1 MFHFPL
7 ISQNELVLDQNKNIM
22 PSGKIDILDPVSTN
36 PIDVYTYDAA
46 NDKYVIATNPIIL
59 NAQSRAQHTY
69 FVTQLAYCR
78 LSKFLGATMNEFGVT
93 APQYEFVRDWY
104 GSFDQE
110 DAKNDTII
118 NGIDGL
124 RDANTDLGKVTVVGY
139 WTDKDCEART
149 YVWDPQCT
157 QDQDGGYII
166 KNNEKDNG
174 RWILIF
180 DGEYLPSTYY
190 GVYPGRETQMNNLLN
205 FVDTVGTAEKP
216 TAKGIYFQPGVYNA
230 STVALITHKKVLL
243 DADTQFTRDSFE
255 VADLK
260 VIGKASHWICDFWI
274 DNPDSE
280 AHSSWFKSV
289 PIFWRNGTNTLIID
303 KTNYFVNTAINS
315 AQPLTNVTI
324 IGNTRIPATYGE
336 NGTLRL
342 NGCTIVG
349 EKIFNST
356 DKIAFIN
363 TTINDS
369 WWNVPADIDFQTKVF
384 ARSSGL
390 NKLVIENFANTT
402 AFVNALT
409 ADGRTE
415 LDLDGRV
422 ISGGFALPTTFNTF
436 RNAKVEGTL
445 AVHHTGLDVLFE
457 NVVAHDLIVSCRYF
471 TANNCDIS
479 FEIQP
484 SLMILLAN
492 NSMIGSQGIW
502 TDRNMQIEMNKCSF
516 SCNINRV
523 TDNTTDEFGIYLT
536 DCQIASNSRIVAKR
550 LNMIRCTTDNA
561 VIKLYPQKTNDT
573 YYLHAYFEDCT
584 FNNATAIEFTKVDP
598 DEDCYNVIADWTI
611 IGNTFNG
618 NANGITCRL
627 YSNRLGANWTRVFIK
642 THGQAEPRSNVKYF
656 GNKGNCPKENM
667 KGVYLDAMS
676 QVNDPFWE
684 YAETSKLYYFSNT
697 VGGTDPV
704 KYRMMPDLGKASLPF
719 PACTLVDSST
729 MSIWCYKEGYNRSR
743 ELNAYG
749 YLYPAYAD
757 KLDQI
762 TNGDLFNITPVT
774 LGKFANDSEDSK
786 KMIECI

>member
-46 NDKYVIATNPIIL
+46 NDRYVIATNPIIL
-59 NAQSRAQHTY
+59 NSQSRAQHTY

-78 LSKFLGATMNEFGVT
+78 LSKFLGATMNEYGVT
-93 APQYEFVRDWY
+93 TPQYEFVRDWY

-157 QDQDGGYII
+157 QDQDGGYIV
-166 KNNEKDNG
+166 KNNDKDNG
-174 RWILIF
+174 RWILMF

-216 TAKGIYFQPGVYNA
+216 TAKGIYFQPGEYNA

-260 VIGKASHWICDFWI
+260 VIGKATHWICDFWI

-369 WWNVPADIDFQTKVF
+369 WWNVPADIDFQTKVI

-457 NVVAHDLIVSCRYF
+457 NVVAHDLVVSCRYF

-492 NSMIGSQGIW
+492 NSMIGSQGLLS
-502 TDRNMQIEMNKCSF
+502 DRNMQIEMN
-516 SCNINRV
+516 
-523 TDNTTDEFGIYLT
+523 
-536 DCQIASNSRIVAKR
+536 
-550 LNMIRCTTDNA
+550 
-561 VIKLYPQKTNDT
+561 
-573 YYLHAYFEDCT
+573 
-584 FNNATAIEFTKVDP
+584 
-598 DEDCYNVIADWTI
+598 
-611 IGNTFNG
+611 
-618 NANGITCRL
+618 
-627 YSNRLGANWTRVFIK
+627 
-642 THGQAEPRSNVKYF
+642 
-656 GNKGNCPKENM
+656 
-667 KGVYLDAMS
+667 
-676 QVNDPFWE
+676 
-684 YAETSKLYYFSNT
+684 
-697 VGGTDPV
+697 
-704 KYRMMPDLGKASLPF
+704 
-719 PACTLVDSST
+719 
-729 MSIWCYKEGYNRSR
+729 
-743 ELNAYG
+743 
-749 YLYPAYAD
+749 
-757 KLDQI
+757 
-762 TNGDLFNITPVT
+762 
-774 LGKFANDSEDSK
+774 
-786 KMIECI
+786 